1 MAVILLIIFL
11 LFQSP
16 DADYAHNHS
25 GLVNETGWFSGN
37 IDHKENFSTETKY
50 EKPMGSLI
58 DKKDTMQDQTV
69 ILGAGC
75 FWCVEAIFERLKG
88 VREVTSGYSGGN
100 ISNPTYR
107 EVTSGRT
114 GHAEVIKVVY
124 DPDVIPLAK
133 LLEVFFMTH
142 DPTTLNR
149 QGADVG
155 TQYRSA
161 IFYLTDEQ
169 EIVARE
175 VIDMLEEE
183 KIWDDPVVT
192 EVTPFTNF
200 YMAEDYHQEY
210 YRNNPN
216 QGYCR
221 MVITPKVDKFERLF
235 RDYIRKE

>member
-1 MAVILLIIFL
+1 MIFF

-16 DADYAHNHS
+16 ESDDPYNHS
-25 GLVNETGWFSGN
+25 GLVNETVCYNGDFVF
-37 IDHKENFSTETKY
+37 IENPGLEMKY
-50 EKPMGSLI
+50 EKSMENLI
-58 DKKDTMQDQTV
+58 DKKDAMQDQTI

-75 FWCVEAIFERLKG
+75 FWCVEAIFERLRG

-124 DPDVIPLAK
+124 DPDVIPFAK

-169 EIVARE
+169 ERVARK

-192 EVTPFTNF
+192 EVSSFTNF
-200 YMAEDYHQEY
+200 YKAEDYHQEY

-235 RDYIRKE
+235 RDYVREE